1 MRVRDFLRGFS
12 VGMILTCCI
21 LFIVFK
27 GSNKISDEYVI
38 ERAKQLNM
46 VFQDEDSLF
55 LNQDTTEND
64 NVDGQGIP
72 KQDATDVSVSEGT
85 TSDKVISEQDS
96 ENSLKTEDSSDEKNT
111 NKQDEDD
118 NTDEKSTGETVV
130 VNISKGMSS
139 GDVSEMLYD
148 LKVIDDVQEFS
159 MYLHDNG
166 YSLKVKIGEFDVP
179 VDASYEEIA
188 KIITKS

>member
-12 VGMILTCCI
+12 VGMIFTCCF

-46 VFQDEDSLF
+46 VFRDEDTLF
-55 LNQDTTEND
+55 LNQDATEED
-64 NVDGQGIP
+64 DIDGQGTT
-72 KQDATDVSVSEGT
+72 KQDATDVSTSEGT
-85 TSDKVISEQDS
+85 TSDKVTLEQDS
-96 ENSLKTEDSSDEKNT
+96 ENSSKTEDSSDKKNT
-111 NKQDEDD
+111 DKQDEDD
-118 NTDEKSTGETVV
+118 NTDEKSTKETVV

-139 GDVSEMLYD
+139 GDVSEMLYA
-148 LKVIDDVQEFS
+148 LKVIDDIQEFS